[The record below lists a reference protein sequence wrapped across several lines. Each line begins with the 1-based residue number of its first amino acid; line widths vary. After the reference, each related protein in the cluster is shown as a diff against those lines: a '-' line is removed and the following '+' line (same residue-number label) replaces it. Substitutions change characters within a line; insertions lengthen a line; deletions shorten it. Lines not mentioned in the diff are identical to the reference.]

1 MKLFHFTTLT
11 FFLSTIFVT
20 QILAQTSPKS
30 SLIGNGEV
38 LYNIPQQKVDSP
50 LGMIS
55 EGQVYG
61 RVRRNTFVFSSPD
74 TNGAYT
80 TPVSAFISKG
90 SNKSGD
96 YRDALYIFSLLYL
109 DEDTNKGL
117 KDSMYYYGGIVKNL
131 QSYPEL
137 QYRVQLGYRDFY
149 NDAYSSKDYL
159 DTRLEFNYLF

>member
-1 MKLFHFTTLT
+1 MKLFHLT
-11 FFLSTIFVT
+11 SIIFFLST
-20 QILAQTSPKS
+20 
-30 SLIGNGEV
+30 
-38 LYNIPQQKVDSP
+38 
-50 LGMIS
+50 
-55 EGQVYG
+55 
-61 RVRRNTFVFSSPD
+61 
-74 TNGAYT
+74 
-80 TPVSAFISKG
+80 
-90 SNKSGD
+90 
-96 YRDALYIFSLLYL
+96 YIFSLLYL